1 MSHRVSVHLRN
12 FKRWMRAKLSLFFL
26 SWSFTAST
34 AYFISS
40 DRKEKLA
47 LRSSKALKSA
57 KEKEV
62 IHADDENSCHS
73 PLRRQGLAMATLP
86 FILYPKVTR
95 AETSFFRSSV
105 FTQALREEP
114 TFSVIQSSSRN
125 LTLLETCDPPKTL
138 EELMIM
144 TLPVKNPLFRSL
156 AVQIMGTV
164 DRGLLGNVV
173 VDLDNKRSQL
183 EPAFNPDD
191 NAMLQ
196 ISKGENTERLIEEF
210 RSAIVSWENATNLAT
225 ESYRRTALQTLAAV
239 GELLVAD
246 YPYSVPETGKY
257 SYLPRL
263 LGRAR
268 VIFQMKKANGS
279 FYSFRLL
286 VDGYIAPLTAG
297 NFVDLVQRQFYNGLP
312 LRTSKKRF
320 GLGNAFDVVSVPI
333 LGAFQEGFYDP
344 LTAKPRR
351 IPLEVLQQDITRQVV
366 LTHDSNFDST
376 VSESI
381 SLLPV
386 VTDINSRTILMNHPS
401 DKWNG
406 ASSEFVFGDEEFPVG
421 QYAPFA
427 YVLSDEKIVVEQ
439 GDRIESAVVEDTSC
453 NLVKLRESNFSEV
466 LRGPR
471 RQDR

>member
-1 MSHRVSVHLRN
+1 
-12 FKRWMRAKLSLFFL
+12 
-26 SWSFTAST
+26 
-34 AYFISS
+34 
-40 DRKEKLA
+40 
-47 LRSSKALKSA
+47 
-57 KEKEV
+57 
-62 IHADDENSCHS
+62 
-73 PLRRQGLAMATLP
+73 
-86 FILYPKVTR
+86 
-95 AETSFFRSSV
+95 
-105 FTQALREEP
+105 
-114 TFSVIQSSSRN
+114 
-125 LTLLETCDPPKTL
+125 
-138 EELMIM
+138 
-144 TLPVKNPLFRSL
+144 
-156 AVQIMGTV
+156 
-164 DRGLLGNVV
+164 
-173 VDLDNKRSQL
+173 
-183 EPAFNPDD
+183 
-191 NAMLQ
+191 
-196 ISKGENTERLIEEF
+196 
-210 RSAIVSWENATNLAT
+210 
-225 ESYRRTALQTLAAV
+225 
-239 GELLVAD
+239 
-246 YPYSVPETGKY
+246 
-257 SYLPRL
+257 
-263 LGRAR
+263 
-268 VIFQMKKANGS
+268 MKKANGS

-297 NFVDLVQRQFYNGLP
+297 NFVDLVQRQFYDGLP

-406 ASSEFVFGDEEFPVG
+406 ASAEFVFGDEEFPVG

-453 NLVKLRESNFSEV
+453 NLVKLRESKFSEIGRAHV
-466 LRGPR
+466 
-471 RQDR
+471 